1 MPNTTYIDKHG
12 SLCSCVHGQL
22 SSVPMRK
29 GDITLE
35 STITITPSML
45 LVLFDICHVKYNK
58 ISLAYL
64 KILFLFVFPI
74 EHICHLDLQ
83 GFGTKLITFN
93 LLLTYPNLQFM
104 ALLCLC
110 RPPHT
115 GFRGVARYTM
125 KCRHNLR
132 RGVWGAAFKPPSG
145 PEWGGG
151 RVQGQIPPTEN
162 NFKRK

>member
-12 SLCSCVHGQL
+12 SLCSCATGQL

-64 KILFLFVFPI
+64 KILFLFVFPLQQ
-74 EHICHLDLQ
+74 ICHMDLQ
-83 GFGTKLITFN
+83 GLSLIYSLSLSFV
-93 LLLTYPNLQFM
+93 YA
-104 ALLCLC
+104 ALLIQDS
-110 RPPHT
+110 
-115 GFRGVARYTM
+115 
-125 KCRHNLR
+125 
-132 RGVWGAAFKPPSG
+132 GA
-145 PEWGGG
+145 
-151 RVQGQIPPTEN
+151 
-162 NFKRK
+162 